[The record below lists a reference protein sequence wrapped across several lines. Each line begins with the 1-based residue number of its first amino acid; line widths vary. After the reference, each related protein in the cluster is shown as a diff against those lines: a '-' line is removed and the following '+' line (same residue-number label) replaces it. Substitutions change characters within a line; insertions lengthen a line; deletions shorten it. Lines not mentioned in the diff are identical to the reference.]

1 MFYIDEDLDGPRFTD
16 RLAAAAIP
24 FVRHRDHFPQGVVD
38 AEWIPNVTEQGLIIV
53 SANTRM
59 KFNTIEVL
67 AIRSSRARMLYL
79 HQGTGT
85 THEGLAD
92 LLVRSLHAVTGF
104 FAMKHRPRV
113 GVLKRMSHSK
123 DPTGSASGYIEVPK
137 RFR

>member
-38 AEWIPNVTEQGLIIV
+38 AEWIPNV
-53 SANTRM
+53 
-59 KFNTIEVL
+59 
-67 AIRSSRARMLYL
+67 
-79 HQGTGT
+79 T